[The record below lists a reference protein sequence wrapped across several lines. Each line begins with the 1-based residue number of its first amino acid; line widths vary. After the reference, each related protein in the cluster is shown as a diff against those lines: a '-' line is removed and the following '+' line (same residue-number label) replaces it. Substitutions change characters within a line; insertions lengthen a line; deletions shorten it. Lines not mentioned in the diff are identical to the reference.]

1 MLEFALLSRLT
12 GDKRFESLA
21 HRAFMG
27 LWNRRS
33 DEDLLGNGI
42 SVANGQWLA
51 PLVSGVQAGIDS
63 YFEYALK
70 AAIMLGKHTSSF
82 RFREPVA
89 DCR

>member
-12 GDKRFESLA
+12 GDKRFEALA

-42 SVANGQWLA
+42 SVSNGQWLV

-70 AAIMLGKHTSSF
+70 AAIMLGKSSF
-82 RFREPVA
+82 ASVPM
-89 DCR
+89 